1 MTRPLEMRIN
11 LHALE
16 HLGMKLYST
25 IPPVLSEVV
34 ANAWDAD
41 AERVDVCIDKEAGE
55 ISIQDDGTGMTRNEV
70 IDRFLTVGFQ
80 RRAKAPKTPKRKR
93 SPMGRKGI
101 GKLSSFS
108 IARIVTVYTAQDDHR
123 TAFRMDSEKM
133 KEQMERGENDV
144 YKPEEL
150 PEELKNIENW
160 PGDPNSGTRI
170 VLSVLKH
177 KVTQWTK
184 KGLRQRIARR
194 FSVIGPERNFI
205 VTVDGEK
212 IETKDRGYYEH
223 VEYLWTYGD
232 PKKTLSSF
240 KNLAKNSEDRK
251 NPEDRKAEIAKV
263 KGGSDLSFSGWIGTV
278 KTPSFLKAEDGENL
292 NRLAVFMRGKLAQ
305 EDILTE
311 FAQKELYAA
320 YVVGEIHCDN
330 LDRDD
335 DEDIATSS
343 RQSLKHDDPRFGT
356 VRDIVRKELRYIA
369 GRWSDL
375 RRRDGAKT
383 FAREVPVVKEWLDA
397 LKGDTKKKAER
408 WIGRLNVI
416 RFGDSKK
423 DDLFKKRE
431 LLKASILAFE
441 SYLRREQLD
450 FLEKMDDYNIK
461 TILDVFNDL
470 DGLERSYYGQIVKLR
485 LGAIKTLEEKLNDNE
500 KEQAIRDCI
509 FRHLWLLDPSWE
521 RVEGSEVEEK
531 TITKFLKGP
540 TARLTKEEQ
549 RARIDIGYR
558 TAQGRHVIV
567 ELKRPNIS
575 IKVGKLVEQIR
586 KYRKVAQEQIAMTDF
601 PKWPLD
607 IICLVGKPPPE
618 WKDAGGEEDVKR
630 ALESVDARLLF
641 YKQLLER
648 SRRAYHDYLEKY
660 KKIDRLSKIFERID
674 NFARDAD
681 E

>member
-80 RRAKAPKTPKRKR
+80 RRAKTPETPKKKR

-108 IARIVTVYTAQDDHR
+108 IARIVTVYTAQDGHR

-150 PEELKNIENW
+150 KNIEKW
-160 PGDPNSGTRI
+160 PGDPKSGTRI
-170 VLSVLKH
+170 VLSDLKH
-177 KVTQWTK
+177 KATQWTK

-205 VTVDGEK
+205 VTVDGER

-223 VEYLWTYGD
+223 VEYLWTCGD
-232 PKKTLSSF
+232 QKETLSSF
-240 KNLAKNSEDRK
+240 KNLAKNSEDRTR
-251 NPEDRKAEIAKV
+251 EIAAEIARV

-278 KTPSFLKAEDGENL
+278 KAPGLLKAEDGENL

-320 YVVGEIHCDN
+320 YVVGEIHCDD

-343 RQSLKHDDPRFGT
+343 RQSLKHADPRFGT

-509 FRHLWLLDPSWE
+509 FRSPVAARPILGARRGFGSEGKNHHEIPEKFDCALKQKRAAGQDRHRIQDGARPSCDR
-521 RVEGSEVEEK
+521 RVETGVGSYTGRCSGRTDQKVSQWCARADCQDGFSEMAARHHMSCWKASARMEGCWRRGGCQGYFEERGRS
-531 TITKFLKGP
+531 TAFLRP
-540 TARLTKEEQ
+540 VAETLTACVR
-549 RARIDIGYR
+549 
-558 TAQGRHVIV
+558 
-567 ELKRPNIS
+567 
-575 IKVGKLVEQIR
+575 
-586 KYRKVAQEQIAMTDF
+586 
-601 PKWPLD
+601 
-607 IICLVGKPPPE
+607 
-618 WKDAGGEEDVKR
+618 
-630 ALESVDARLLF
+630 
-641 YKQLLER
+641 
-648 SRRAYHDYLEKY
+648 
-660 KKIDRLSKIFERID
+660 
-674 NFARDAD
+674 
-681 E
+681 